1 MGGGGTFFSLRRETP
16 LRHCWDATAPCRQ
29 VGGTLR
35 LTAALSSSGLHIP
48 GPFRQ
53 RGGAVAAAPGRP
65 LQVSASW
72 WRRPPLRRSSD
83 VSSVSQEDPQRGQE
97 VPQGVRHRTQGPV
110 VHGLPLEESLSALP
124 GLRKRRRKS
133 SRHAMSVEEKSVSTS
148 GKMKVSIFFFWNSFG
163 LQCNKDVWQLRR
175 HPPPPAAA
183 RGHGSRDLF

>member
-1 MGGGGTFFSLRRETP
+1 M
-16 LRHCWDATAPCRQ
+16 RHCWDATAPCRQ

-35 LTAALSSSGLHIP
+35 LTAALSSSGLHVP

-148 GKMKVSIFFFWNSFG
+148 GKMKVSIFFFGIVLVFSVTKTSG
-163 LQCNKDVWQLRR
+163 SYAATPHPLLR
-175 HPPPPAAA
+175 PEVTDQETFFNTFQAGWKP
-183 RGHGSRDLF
+183 LFQV